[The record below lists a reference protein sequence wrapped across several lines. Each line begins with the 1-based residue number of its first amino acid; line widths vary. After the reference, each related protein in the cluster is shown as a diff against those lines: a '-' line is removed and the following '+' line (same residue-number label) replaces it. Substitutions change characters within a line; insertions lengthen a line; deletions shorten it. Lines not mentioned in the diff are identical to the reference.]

1 MQKSTAHTNTSHSSG
16 LHACTF
22 TMQVQYSPNSTA
34 SLVAE
39 KKRTC
44 PFGQR
49 LHEDRMEMHLRVLLI
64 ELGPL
69 CVMEVECHPFPY
81 FRLTQNVKE
90 VQLNRLGST
99 IPALHITMCAGVT
112 IRLSHRVHITY
123 VQ

>member
-69 CVMEVECHPFPY
+69 CVMEVECHPFP
-81 FRLTQNVKE
+81 
-90 VQLNRLGST
+90 
-99 IPALHITMCAGVT
+99 
-112 IRLSHRVHITY
+112 
-123 VQ
+123 